1 MENRVE
7 FKVYGQYALFTDP
20 VTKIGGEKFSYQ
32 IPTYQAMK
40 GILESAYWKPTIIWV
55 IDRMRVMKPIRTQ
68 TRSAKPIDYNG
79 GPNSLSIYTYLMDVE
94 YQVEAHFEWNFYR
107 EDMAH
112 DRNENKH
119 YFVAKRMIER
129 GGRRDIFLGV
139 RECQAYIEPCQFGSG
154 AGFYDDYGDMGFGF
168 LPVLPSESSEH
179 GIIVE
184 ASLEDTSSAR
194 LKLPLL
200 SIVIS
205 ICASLVVC
213 AIGSKGILFTPFS
226 SIYTSPICELQLS
239 YVSASFC
246 IQPNLYPPFGGIIQK
261 FCFI

>member
-1 MENRVE
+1 MDNKVE

-79 GPNSLSIYTYLMDVE
+79 GLNSLSIYTYLMDVE
-94 YQVEAHFEWNFYR
+94 YQVEAHFEWNLYR

-129 GGRRDIFLGV
+129 GGRRDIFLGA

-154 AGFYDDYGDMGFGF
+154 AGFYDDYGDMGFGLMF
-168 LPVLPSESSEH
+168 HGFNYPDEIGKNELHARFWRPVMKN
-179 GIIVE
+179 GIVE
-184 ASLEDTSSAR
+184 FIRPDACDITRFVKPMKRQTIASVGLDEAE
-194 LKLPLL
+194 LL
-200 SIVIS
+200 DDP
-205 ICASLVVC
+205 
-213 AIGSKGILFTPFS
+213 T
-226 SIYTSPICELQLS
+226 E
-239 YVSASFC
+239 
-246 IQPNLYPPFGGIIQK
+246 GGV
-261 FCFI
+261 